1 MTMYTRLLFEPDDWD
16 WPKEFPELPWVPV
29 REVKPLGNP
38 EETDEMVTCFWM
50 VCLIPKTS
58 VYDIW
63 TSSPVPPNPENVRFI
78 NVFRPLKFP
87 SGGDPVPDIS
97 DGGPCVLNDGVCED
111 IFCVVEEIWNVAR
124 V

>member
-29 REVKPLGNP
+29 REVKPLDNP
-38 EETDEMVTCFWM
+38 ETEEMVTCFWM

-63 TSSPVPPNPENVRFI
+63 TINPLPPNPENDWFI
-78 NVFRPLKFP
+78 NASRLLKFLP
-87 SGGDPVPDIS
+87 CGAPPPVPVLLK
-97 DGGPCVLNDGVCED
+97 DGNCAVLLL
-111 IFCVVEEIWNVAR
+111 VVEVS
-124 V
+124 